1 MESQPEAAWIDTLNS
16 QNFSKEQQPDKIVIT
31 YLANDRSCRAYFGN
45 QALPSNTVST
55 CRFRQAQTNAN
66 YIWTGIA
73 TNAALGKA
81 MDQLFGYDCLS
92 FSSWNGNLWKNGNGN
107 GEKVGRTVSDEEV
120 IVVQVDTANWQIKWA
135 VGH

>member
-1 MESQPEAAWIDTLNS
+1 
-16 QNFSKEQQPDKIVIT
+16 
-31 YLANDRSCRAYFGN
+31 
-45 QALPSNTVST
+45 
-55 CRFRQAQTNAN
+55 
-66 YIWTGIA
+66 
-73 TNAALGKA
+73 

-120 IVVQVDTANWQIKWA
+120 IVVQVDTAKWQIKWA